1 MIVLIDFRPSNIIGF
16 PFAPGATLRV
26 LEIATRSLLLVV
38 HIWTFCLDIIEITE
52 EEKEEEETSI

>member
-26 LEIATRSLLLVV
+26 LEIANSLLLVV

-52 EEKEEEETSI
+52 KEQEEEETSI